1 MTDQDI
7 RILEAVLNSEK
18 ISQITSWERTGM
30 LQRLHAGIMQTQG
43 EVVKSEEEAV
53 QCLREMIKA
62 QSAHLMADCL
72 DILAEDIVVERPEEA
87 EELMQ
92 ATYWICDLY
101 QNTGNRDSMAK
112 IISRFFDVPV
122 RSL

>member
-1 MTDQDI
+1 
-7 RILEAVLNSEK
+7 
-18 ISQITSWERTGM
+18 M

-43 EVVKSEEEAV
+43 EVVKSEEAAV

>member
-1 MTDQDI
+1 
-7 RILEAVLNSEK
+7 
-18 ISQITSWERTGM
+18 
-30 LQRLHAGIMQTQG
+30 
-43 EVVKSEEEAV
+43 
-53 QCLREMIKA
+53 
-62 QSAHLMADCL
+62 
-72 DILAEDIVVERPEEA
+72 
-87 EELMQ
+87 MQ